1 MRRVQVDFILA
12 STALLLLSA
21 CGTQTE
27 RTLIGQPLVIPTPV
41 VIVSPTPTPSPTSSS
56 TPFDSAYAYS
66 FQVTG
71 SGGTA
76 PSYTT
81 GAINTDNLLVIKVN
95 AGPAGQL
102 SVPGFYSNFTA
113 NYNCVAYNITVG
125 GRTVTTQ
132 TLKVPNA
139 SQSWYA
145 MDQCPGAPSSQIIN
159 FSDRASPGH
168 GDMFVTVS
176 NARYDFYCDL
186 YYQGM
191 LSGTPSMYCPLRTAY
206 MNHTLTGTIDVQ
218 VNGTIF

>member
-1 MRRVQVDFILA
+1 MRRVEVDLIL
-12 STALLLLSA
+12 STAALFLLSA

-27 RTLIGQPLVIPTPV
+27 RTLVGQPLVVPTPV
-41 VIVSPTPTPSPTSSS
+41 VVVTPTPTPSPTSTSA
-56 TPFDSAYAYS
+56 PFDSAYAFS

-71 SGGTA
+71 QGA
-76 PSYTT
+76 YTT

-95 AGPAGQL
+95 AGPAGQI
-102 SVPGFYSNFTA
+102 SVPGLYSNFTA
-113 NYNCVAYNITVG
+113 NYNCVSYNITVG

-139 SQSWYA
+139 TQSWYTV
-145 MDQCPGAPSSQIIN
+145 DQCPNAPSSQIIN

-176 NARYDFYCDL
+176 NARYDFYCEL
-186 YYQGM
+186 FYQG
-191 LSGTPSMYCPLRTAY
+191 LISGTANMYCPLRTAY
-206 MNHTLTGTIDVQ
+206 QTHTLTGTIDVQ